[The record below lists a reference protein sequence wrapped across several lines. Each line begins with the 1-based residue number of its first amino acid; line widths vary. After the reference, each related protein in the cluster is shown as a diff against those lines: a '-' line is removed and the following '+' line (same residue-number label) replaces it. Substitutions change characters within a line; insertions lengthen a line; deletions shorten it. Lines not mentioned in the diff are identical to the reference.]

1 MLQLI
6 PMLLGITVMS
16 FVIIQLSPG
25 DFLAE
30 IRLNPIVS
38 QETVDR
44 MRTNFGLD
52 QPLHVQYLRWLT
64 NIVRGDFGYSFAYQV
79 PVLWLVRSRLFNTLL
94 LNIIALIVAWA
105 IGIPIGLHPPTH
117 QYSWSDN
124 LLSLFSYVGISTP
137 TFFSGLLLVF
147 FPFQTRWL
155 PIGGMTSLDY
165 DLFPW
170 YGKAFDVAR
179 HLVIPVMVL
188 GVLAV
193 AGLTRQMRANLL
205 AVLRQDYV
213 KTARAKGLAERV
225 VVNKHAVRN
234 AINPLITIF
243 GFELG
248 GLLSGSAILEVVIG
262 WPGLGQLILDAVV
275 RKDLYV
281 VMGSLVIGGVTLVLG
296 YLIADSLLAY
306 GDPRIRY
313 DRGCRRSKVGDQP
326 RSWRGKPCCHV

>member
-1 MLQLI
+1 MIRHIARRIFQLI
-6 PMLLGITVMS
+6 PMLLGITVLS

-30 IRLNPIVS
+30 IRLNPVVS
-38 QETVDR
+38 AETVDR

-52 QPLHVQYLRWLT
+52 QPLYVQYLRWLG

-94 LNIIALIVAWA
+94 LNIVSLVVAWA
-105 IGIPIGLHPPTH
+105 IAIPIGIHAATH
-117 QYSWSDN
+117 QYRWSDN
-124 LLSLFSYVGISTP
+124 VLSLLSYVGISTP
-137 TFFSGLLLVF
+137 TFFSGLLLLSVAF
-147 FPFQTRWL
+147 KTGWL

-170 YGKAFDVAR
+170 YGKVLDVAR
-179 HLVIPVMVL
+179 HLVIPVIVL

-205 AVLRQDYV
+205 EVLRHDYV
-213 KTARAKGLAERV
+213 KTARAKGLPERV

-248 GLLSGSAILEVVIG
+248 GLLSGSAILEVVVG
-262 WPGLGQLILDAVV
+262 WPGLGQLILDAVT

-296 YLIADSLLAY
+296 NLAADVLLAY
-306 GDPRIRY
+306 SDPRIRY
-313 DRGCRRSKVGDQP
+313 D
-326 RSWRGKPCCHV
+326 